1 LSTAPLIRDVI
12 LSAVKISLAFGG
24 NQVLRDVSLDVDR
37 GILYAII
44 GPNGAG
50 KTSLFNV
57 LTRIYQADSGQAA
70 FDDANLFDLGT
81 TDLARAGIM
90 RTFQNILV
98 LKGISVLDNVM
109 LGLHTSYGTSLIS
122 AAIGLRSYA
131 REERAKR
138 DLAREALG
146 IVGLEHVAHLNA
158 GALPFGHLRLLE
170 LARCIASRPKLI
182 FLDEPSAGMTS
193 EEIEGLMQ
201 TIDRIRVTL
210 SPTILLIAHTMRLVM
225 NVSERIM
232 VLHHGATIAE
242 GTPQEISGNAAVI
255 EAYLGKASGDADA

>member
-1 LSTAPLIRDVI
+1 VTPRDVV
-12 LSAVKISLAFGG
+12 LSVINVSLAFGG

-37 GILYAII
+37 GQLFAII

-57 LTRIYQADSGQAA
+57 LTRIYQADAGQAV
-70 FDDANLFDLGT
+70 FDNANLFDLTT

-98 LKGISVLDNVM
+98 LKEISVLDNVM
-109 LGLHTSYGTSLIS
+109 LGLHTDYKTSLIS
-122 AAIGLRSYA
+122 AAIGSIAYGK
-131 REERAKR
+131 EERLKR

-146 IVGLEHVAHLNA
+146 IVGLEHVAHLDA
-158 GALPFGHLRLLE
+158 GSLPFGHLRLLE
-170 LARCIASRPKLI
+170 LARSIASRPKLI

-193 EEIEGLMQ
+193 KEIEDLMI
-201 TIDRIRVTL
+201 TIEKVRVSL
-210 SPTILLIAHTMRLVM
+210 NPTILLIAHTMRLVM

-232 VLHHGATIAE
+232 VLHHGSTIAE
-242 GTPQEISGNAAVI
+242 GSPKEISNNDAVI
-255 EAYLGKASGDADA
+255 EAYLGKASSHVDA